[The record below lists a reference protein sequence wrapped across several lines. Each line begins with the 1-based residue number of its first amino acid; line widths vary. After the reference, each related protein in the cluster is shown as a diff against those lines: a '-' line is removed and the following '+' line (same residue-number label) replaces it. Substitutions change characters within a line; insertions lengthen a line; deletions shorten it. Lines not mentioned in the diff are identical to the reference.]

1 MIIKELIRYLN
12 GLIINVKTKKKGLT
26 GQKKKKTME
35 TIILAYS
42 LGIVTVAVFVA
53 AVVNVRLAKTV
64 KELTI
69 KSNQYTNALDSV
81 SDNMRRSISDSI
93 SSLELEINRSEEH
106 FNREIE
112 SISRSLGEI
121 ESHIMDELR
130 SLSEDLNKRID
141 ETHHI
146 IEHTERSIQD
156 EMDARSR
163 EVASELENLHRKIDS
178 RVDKLESRIKTNQ

>member
-1 MIIKELIRYLN
+1 
-12 GLIINVKTKKKGLT
+12 
-26 GQKKKKTME
+26 ME

-53 AVVNVRLAKTV
+53 AVVNVRLAKKV

-69 KSNQYTNALDSV
+69 KSNQYTNALDSA
-81 SDNMRRSISDSI
+81 SDNMRKSISDSI

-106 FNREIE
+106 FNKEIE
-112 SISRSLGEI
+112 GISRSLGGI

-146 IEHTERSIQD
+146 MEHTVRSIRN
-156 EMDARSR
+156 EMDASSR